1 MGVNGMNPIIAIL
14 AIIGGLIVLGLVL
27 RVAVALIGLAV
38 IIGAALAIWYFV
50 QAAIGKKP

>member
-27 RVAVALIGLAV
+27 RVAVAMIGLAV